1 MAVVSKIVKWLILT
15 GLFVLVVGLSA
26 YLTLTAIIESE
37 AVVIIPDLRGK
48 HVVYALERL
57 TDLGLNTKV
66 KGSTYDP
73 NIPKHHVILQS
84 PEPGAEIKS
93 GRDVNLSLSR
103 GPDSVQLPN
112 VAGLSLQQ
120 GRVIV
125 ESNDLVVGKVTY
137 SHHLRIPSQH
147 LIAQYPS
154 AGTRTP
160 TRQAVNLLVSLGPR
174 PREIL
179 VPDLEGLDLEEAAR
193 LLDHHGLAVAQVD
206 TWHQPGQRPD
216 TVIAQTPPS
225 GQRLME
231 GAAVSLVLNHPPAT
245 TNPDT
250 TTGTE
255 GDLYLFRY
263 RSPEGFLKHQ
273 VRVRLSQGDS
283 THDLYDE
290 LSSPGREIWLLVA
303 GKRPASLFVYLDN
316 ELVETQ
322 VLD

>member
-1 MAVVSKIVKWLILT
+1 MAVVSKIVKWLILA
-15 GLFVLVVGLSA
+15 GLFVLVVGVSA

-37 AVVIIPDLRGK
+37 AVVLIPDLRGK

-57 TDLGLNTKV
+57 TDLGLNAKV

-93 GRDVNLSLSR
+93 GRDVILALSR

-125 ESNDLVVGKVTY
+125 ESNDLVIGKVTY
-137 SHHLRIPSQH
+137 SHHARIPGQH

-154 AGTRTP
+154 PGTRTP
-160 TRQAVNLLVSLGPR
+160 TQQAVDLLVSLGPR
-174 PREIL
+174 PQGMV
-179 VPDLEGLDLEEAAR
+179 VPDLKGQELEEATR
-193 LLDHHGLAVAQVD
+193 LLDRHGLTVAQVD
-206 TWHQPGQRPD
+206 TRHQPGRRPNV
-216 TVIAQTPPS
+216 VIAQTPLP
-225 GQRLME
+225 GQHLATGGR
-231 GAAVSLVLNHPPAT
+231 VSLVLNRRPPSE
-245 TNPDT
+245 
-250 TTGTE
+250 GSHVVTE
-255 GDLYLFRY
+255 TDGGLYLFRY
-263 RSPEGFLKHQ
+263 RTPQGFLKHE
-273 VRVRLSQGDS
+273 VRIRLSQGD
-283 THDLYDE
+283 TTQDLYDE
-290 LSSPGREIWLLVA
+290 LTPPGREIWLLVA
-303 GKRPASLFVYLDN
+303 GMRPASLFVYLDN

>member
-1 MAVVSKIVKWLILT
+1 
-15 GLFVLVVGLSA
+15 VLVVGISA
-26 YLTLTAIIESE
+26 YLTLTAIIDSE

-66 KGSTYDP
+66 KGSSYDP

-125 ESNDLVVGKVTY
+125 ESNDLVVGTVTQ
-137 SHHLRIPSQH
+137 SHHPRIPNQH

-160 TRQAVNLLVSLGPR
+160 TQHAVDLLVSLGPR
-174 PREIL
+174 PQGIV
-179 VPDLEGLDLEEAAR
+179 VPDLDGMDLEEAAR
-193 LLDHHGLAVAQVD
+193 LLDRHGLSLAQVD
-206 TWHQPGQRPD
+206 TWHLPGRRPD
-216 TVIAQTPPS
+216 TVIAQKPPS
-225 GQRLME
+225 GQRLVV
-231 GAAVSLVLNHPPAT
+231 GASVSLVLNHPPAAID
-245 TNPDT
+245 PD
-250 TTGTE
+250 GASETE

-263 RSPEGFLKHQ
+263 RSPKGFLKHQ

-283 THDLYDE
+283 TRDLYDE
-290 LSSPGREIWLLVA
+290 LTSPGGEIWLLVA
-303 GKRPASLFVYLDN
+303 GTRPASLFVYLDD